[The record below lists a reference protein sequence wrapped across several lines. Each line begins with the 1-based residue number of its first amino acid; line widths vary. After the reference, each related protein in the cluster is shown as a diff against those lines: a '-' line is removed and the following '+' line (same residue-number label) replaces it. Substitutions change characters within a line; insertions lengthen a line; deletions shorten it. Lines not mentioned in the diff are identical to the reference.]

1 LVGARRDQ
9 VQAPLELAGRDR
21 CRWCGARTSSSTSPG
36 SPAPASRWRPCS
48 HTASPDA
55 RRAAHTRGLP
65 YTRRSTF
72 LFRPDRRTTDNAYKG
87 I

>member
-1 LVGARRDQ
+1 MVRGTYLLFDFARIPRSRIT
-9 VQAPLELAGRDR
+9 LA
-21 CRWCGARTSSSTSPG
+21 TVF
-36 SPAPASRWRPCS
+36 S